1 MKFSIKNFFSKCD
14 QIHSSQRIWSY
25 LLKKS
30 LMESFTFLC
39 RGQMTKWKWQ
49 HFILFLWDI
58 AVKKTLRNF
67 VVRGFR
73 GFLKNKT
80 FLDEFQFSWSFSRMY
95 VIGYNF
101 FWKLSSQI
109 RSAQP
114 AFTCSK
120 STMRTPGKNTNNVQS
135 FFFVNL
141 KHILLI
147 VLVFLL
153 LILNK

>member
-1 MKFSIKNFFSKCD
+1 MPTKWSTAQKMKFSIKVFFSKCD

-30 LMESFTFLC
+30 LMESFKFLC
-39 RGQMTKWKWQ
+39 SGQMTKWKWQ

-67 VVRGFR
+67 VVYGFR

-95 VIGYNF
+95 VIGYDF
-101 FWKLSSQI
+101 FGSFLVK
-109 RSAQP
+109 SAQP
-114 AFTCSK
+114 S
-120 STMRTPGKNTNNVQS
+120 RHLHVQS
-135 FFFVNL
+135 QQW
-141 KHILLI
+141 KHQEKILTMFK
-147 VLVFLL
+147 VSFLL
-153 LILNK
+153 TLNTFY